1 MTNYIK
7 NGIIFLTR
15 VVFRYLMTYFSCSF
29 TLQTHSAQKMGKG
42 DFLMIEKILIA
53 LTAAASLAFA
63 PSALAEV
70 APGADSLLLE
80 GETSIG
86 IDFSANSPEPV
97 EKVVTPVA
105 AEPKQVTEEAVEA
118 PTTEWDASEW
128 TVVEESETLTVNP
141 TLALTAVEPVAPVVE
156 ESEPVVAVVE
166 LTPIASEQVE
176 AHVVV
181 EPEAPTVAQVQ
192 YPEATTPISPS
203 PLPVETGYDR
213 QVEVWAEAQTDF
225 AGESMVTSTV
235 TIPVGETGEIKVG
248 GAVGNS
254 SSEGESTDWNSQS
267 IAVIGRIAEWDR
279 GELYGHVTLNRSAY
293 SGATSDGA
301 YSWDGE
307 SFDVWT
313 GVTAEHRPENFTLR
327 LDAGISPITGEG
339 DIQGD
344 ATWHIGSDVHLT
356 GSIGTRGRSLQI
368 EATPRI
374 FGVQTVIGA
383 NTVRPAGE
391 EQSYQTVYYGV
402 DLGAFRITHNTRNQL
417 NVGVGFTF

>member
-1 MTNYIK
+1 MIK
-7 NGIIFLTR
+7 
-15 VVFRYLMTYFSCSF
+15 
-29 TLQTHSAQKMGKG
+29 
-42 DFLMIEKILIA
+42 KILIG
-53 LTAAASLAFA
+53 LTAIASLVVA

-70 APGADSLLLE
+70 MPGADVLGGDSFETPTAWTAQPSEEVAPVTPDEAQVVDVVVEELE
-80 GETSIG
+80 V
-86 IDFSANSPEPV
+86 V
-97 EKVVTPVA
+97 EATPVA
-105 AEPKQVTEEAVEA
+105 AEPKAEA
-118 PTTEWDASEW
+118 PATVWDASEW
-128 TVVEESETLTVNP
+128 TVAEEPIEEAPTVNP
-141 TLALTAVEPVAPVVE
+141 TLQLEPVAPAADEPEVPASVEEPSALAEVVISEKPDVPIVVSFDEEVATVESTPAAVEEVETVVE
-156 ESEPVVAVVE
+156 EPE
-166 LTPIASEQVE
+166 TAS
-176 AHVVV
+176 
-181 EPEAPTVAQVQ
+181 TVAQVQ

-203 PLPVETGYDR
+203 PLPNETGYDR
-213 QVEVWAEAQTDF
+213 SVEVWAEAQTDF
-225 AGESMVTSTV
+225 DGESMVTSTV

-267 IAVIGRIAEWDR
+267 IAVIGQIAEWDR
-279 GELYGHVTLNRSAY
+279 GELYGHVTLNRSAF

-313 GVTAEHRPENFTLR
+313 GVTAEHRPDNFTLR
-327 LDAGISPITGEG
+327 LDAGISPVTGEG

-368 EATPRI
+368 EATPTI
-374 FGVQTVIGA
+374 LGVPAIIGA

-391 EQSYQTVYYGV
+391 EQSYRTVYYGV
-402 DLGAFRITHNTRNQL
+402 DLGAFRITHNTRNEL